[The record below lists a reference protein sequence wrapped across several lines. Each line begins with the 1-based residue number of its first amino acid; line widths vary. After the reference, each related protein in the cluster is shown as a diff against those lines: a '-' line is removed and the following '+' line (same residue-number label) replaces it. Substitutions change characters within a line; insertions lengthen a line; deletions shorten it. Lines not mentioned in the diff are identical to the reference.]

1 MHYAG
6 KCVRGAVFMDDAA
19 LFPILNLLQPG
30 TVAVFAGESGAG
42 KTTLVLNLAQLAAKD
57 RPVTVLYYENA
68 DRMNHALSAL
78 KKQYPNIRG
87 VHGVP
92 DYDKTVLGTES
103 VADQEGLVIV
113 EGIHVYAKMRVW
125 PLVPPGPG
133 GIRDFH
139 RAMEMAIEK
148 FATVTR
154 QRRAALLVTVTV
166 SPTYTRSGSWLPSE
180 YVHLESKHYPL
191 LDAVDVFAW
200 VKPVTGWTY
209 RHNAGVAKLGGEL
222 KLFKPRQEVLPLP
235 AVP

>member
-1 MHYAG
+1 
-6 KCVRGAVFMDDAA
+6 MDDAA
-19 LFPILNLLQPG
+19 LYPILNLLQPG

-42 KTTLVLNLAQLAAKD
+42 KTTLILNLAQLAAKD

-68 DRMNHALSAL
+68 DRMKHALDAL
-78 KKQYPNIRG
+78 KNQYPNIRG

-92 DYDKTVLGTES
+92 DYGKTVLGTES

-113 EGIHVYAKMRVW
+113 EGIHVYAKMHVW
-125 PLVPPGPG
+125 PLVPPGPLG
-133 GIRDFH
+133 VR
-139 RAMEMAIEK
+139 MAIEK

-154 QRRAALLVTVTV
+154 RRRAALLVTVTV
-166 SPTYTRSGSWLPSE
+166 PPAFTHSGSWLPSE

-209 RHNAGVAKLGGEL
+209 RRNAGAAKLGGEL
-222 KLFKPRQEVLPLP
+222 KLFKPRQDVLPLP